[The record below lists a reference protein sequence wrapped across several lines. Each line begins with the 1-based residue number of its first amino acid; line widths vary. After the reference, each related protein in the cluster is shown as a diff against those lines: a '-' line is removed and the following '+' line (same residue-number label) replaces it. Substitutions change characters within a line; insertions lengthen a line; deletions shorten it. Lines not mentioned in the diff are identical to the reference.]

1 MAGFLPDESEVH
13 RRLKDIVENHGS
25 DNPPCHHRWSSTNYT
40 SADAFAVESKLR
52 APICLGPAQRLPE
65 KHSYF
70 LSEAWG
76 KSWIV
81 RRTGDTE
88 YAAHL
93 NRCRH
98 RGMKLVENESGSAGK
113 IVCPYHGWTYDEQ
126 GVCVGVAQKALAFPY
141 LDMSAVHLESQR
153 INEHGSL
160 LWLMAGG
167 PADFLAPLA
176 AHFASWNLSGYA
188 LRSVRQQTVR
198 ANWKLLVEA
207 FLEAYHVPFVHR
219 KTLAPATLSFKWLTD
234 VYGLHGRAVYPLQR
248 LKSDLNLEKHPLR
261 RYISVVYHIFPNTL
275 VSFQPFHAL
284 VTHFV
289 PLAPDL
295 TRAIV
300 SILTRKEDVQE
311 FAPMVDR
318 DIEFVAKGLSEDFTT
333 TEKIQEGFTSGPVD
347 FMAGNFEGQIERF
360 HKNLEKSQ

>member
-1 MAGFLPDESEVH
+1 MTGFLPDESDVH
-13 RRLKDIVENHGS
+13 RRLKEVVEKDGS

-40 SADAFAVESKLR
+40 SADAFAAESKLR
-52 APICLGPAQRLPE
+52 APICLGPAQRLLE
-65 KHSYF
+65 RNSYF
-70 LSEAWG
+70 LREVWG

-81 RRTGDTE
+81 RRTGNTQ

-98 RGMKLVENESGSAGK
+98 RGMKLVENESGNAGK

-126 GVCVGVAQKALAFPY
+126 GVCVGVAQKAVAFPD
-141 LDMSAVHLESQR
+141 LDMSAVRLESKR
-153 INEHGSL
+153 VDEHGSL
-160 LWLMAGG
+160 LWLMDGG
-167 PADFLAPLA
+167 SAEFLAPLA
-176 AHFASWNLSGYA
+176 AHFTSWNLSGCA
-188 LRSVRQQTVR
+188 LHSVRQQTVR

-207 FLEAYHVPFVHR
+207 FLEDYHVPFVHR

-234 VYGLHGRAVYPLQR
+234 VYELHGRAVYPLQR
-248 LKSDLNLEKHPLR
+248 LKSDLNLKKLPLR

-284 VTHFV
+284 VTNFV

-300 SILTRKEDVQE
+300 SILTREEDVQE
-311 FAPMVDR
+311 FAPMVDK
-318 DIEFVAKGLSEDFTT
+318 DIEFVAKGLLEDFTT

-347 FMAGNFEGQIERF
+347 FIAGNFEGQIERF
-360 HKNLEKSQ
+360 HKSLEKSQ

>member
-1 MAGFLPDESEVH
+1 MTGFLPDESEVH

-98 RGMKLVENESGSAGK
+98 RGMKLVENESGNAGK

-126 GVCVGVAQKALAFPY
+126 GACVGVAQKAVAFPD

-153 INEHGSL
+153 VDEHGSL
-160 LWLMAGG
+160 LWLMGG
-167 PADFLAPLA
+167 GSADFLAPLA
-176 AHFASWNLSGYA
+176 AHFTSWNLSGYA
-188 LRSVRQQTVR
+188 LHSVRQQTVR

-207 FLEAYHVPFVHR
+207 FLA
-219 KTLAPATLSFKWLTD
+219 
-234 VYGLHGRAVYPLQR
+234 
-248 LKSDLNLEKHPLR
+248 
-261 RYISVVYHIFPNTL
+261 
-275 VSFQPFHAL
+275 
-284 VTHFV
+284 
-289 PLAPDL
+289 
-295 TRAIV
+295 
-300 SILTRKEDVQE
+300 
-311 FAPMVDR
+311 
-318 DIEFVAKGLSEDFTT
+318 
-333 TEKIQEGFTSGPVD
+333 
-347 FMAGNFEGQIERF
+347 
-360 HKNLEKSQ
+360 